1 MPEELAG
8 RVTIGATEAAYG
20 RAGSGP
26 GVVLVHAGIADR
38 SMWDPQLAEFAKAFT
53 TVRYDLRG
61 FGESELGDEEF
72 SYRRDLSAL
81 ADALDLGSVFVVA
94 CSMGGAVALELAIAE
109 PERVAGLVLVGAGTP
124 GVTPDDGYYE
134 PPEWGEVVAAYRSGD
149 IDRAAALEADMWVA
163 GYGRSIAEVNPS
175 VRDAVRSMNRGGVE
189 SEAGRGELEQR
200 PDPGVAT
207 RLDEVSCP
215 TLVIVGDRDFPDIV
229 WGADYLAKN
238 IAGAGDPVVIP
249 NTAHLPSM
257 EEPAIFN
264 AAVLGF
270 LAQHR

>member
-1 MPEELAG
+1 MPEELIG
-8 RVTIGATEAAYG
+8 RATIGATETMYG

-26 GVVLVHAGIADR
+26 GVVLIHAGIADR
-38 SMWDPQLAEFAKAFT
+38 SMWDPQLAEFADAFT

-81 ADALDLGSVFVVA
+81 IDALDLGSVFVIA
-94 CSMGGAVALELAIAE
+94 CSMGGAVALELAIEE

-134 PPEWGEVVAAYRSGD
+134 PPEWDEVAAAYRAGD
-149 IDRAAALEADMWVA
+149 LERAAILEADMWVA
-163 GYGRSIAEVNPS
+163 GYGRSIADVRVS
-175 VRDAVRSMNRGGVE
+175 VRDAVRVMNRGAAASE
-189 SEAGRGELEQR
+189 SRRDELEQR

-207 RLDEVSCP
+207 RLDEVLCP
-215 TLVIVGDRDFPDIV
+215 TLVMVGDRDFPDIV
-229 WGADYLAKN
+229 WGADYLAAN
-238 IAGAGDPVVIP
+238 IAGAGNPVVIP

-257 EEPAIFN
+257 EEPALFN

-270 LAQHR
+270 LDQHG